1 MFRLR
6 RGARASQTWRQSTT
20 GLRGTRK
27 LSSNSPYLKVSEE
40 VQQAIHENRP
50 VVALESTIYTHGF
63 PYPDNI
69 ALASHLESI
78 VRAGGGIPAT
88 IGILDGVARV
98 GLDAEEVIRLA
109 GAAGKPDT
117 LKISRRDLGFA
128 CGMGSPGRR
137 YNGGTT
143 VAGTMILAHLAGI
156 QVFATGG
163 LGGVHRGAESTMD
176 ISADLTELGRTP
188 VAVVSSGCKSFLDI
202 GRTLEYLE
210 TQGVPVATFA
220 DGRTGT
226 IDFPAFWT
234 RESGLKSPMVLEDE
248 ATAAAVIH
256 AHKSLGLQSG
266 LLFAN
271 PIPEAF
277 SIAKAEMDKVI
288 DEALEEAAQAG
299 ATGAA
304 NTPFILAK
312 IKDLT
317 GKNSVKSNKALIE
330 NNVRRGTTVAAE
342 LMKLQTGIN
351 HGQASIAVT
360 SADFGSMFQPAPQY
374 QQIGRS
380 GSTKHATSDV
390 SENVSGPAKQDTVTS
405 PSIFVAGALAVDFS
419 CDYAPISTTANKE
432 PVLHTSNPAKIIQS
446 LGGVAHNVARA
457 ANLVGDPVR
466 LCSSVGD
473 DLSGRAALN
482 ALATEGLESIGIK
495 TRIGS
500 STAQYVAV
508 NNAGKDL
515 VIAMADMDILDEPAA
530 QSGQPSTSTT
540 TFSDTLND
548 FWCPQ
553 LQQSKPTHLVLD
565 ANWQSPALARWLDAA
580 KSISAQVAFEPV
592 STAKAPRIFQLPRQT
607 PLVTF
612 PEASVHLST
621 PNSLELSA
629 MYEAARSLGFFDRQ
643 DWWAVIDALGI
654 PSTGARVAMTMA
666 TNSTLVDAGIPQQ
679 TIQLLPFIPTICVK
693 LGADGVL
700 LTQIL
705 PAGDSRLQDPAS
717 SPYILSRC
725 FNLPEESSGVG
736 GVYMRLFPAA
746 EKVDEKDIVSV
757 NGVGDTFLGTIVAG
771 LAKRGKDAKIEEL
784 IDIAQKAAVLTLKSK
799 EAVSPELASLRSML

>member
-6 RGARASQTWRQSTT
+6 QSALSSRTWRQSILSPQ
-20 GLRGTRK
+20 GARK
-27 LSSNSPYLKVSEE
+27 ISSKSPYFRVSEE

-69 ALASHLESI
+69 ALASQLESI
-78 VRAGGGIPAT
+78 VRAGGGVPAT
-88 IGILDGVARV
+88 IGILDGIARV
-98 GLDAEEVIRLA
+98 GLDAEEVVRLA

-220 DGRTGT
+220 DGRDGK

-234 RESGLKSPMVLEDE
+234 RESGIQSPMVLDNEK
-248 ATAAAVIH
+248 TAAAVIH

-288 DEALEEAAQAG
+288 DEALQEAAQAG

-317 GKNSVKSNKALIE
+317 GKNSVKSNQALIE
-330 NNVRRGTTVAAE
+330 NNVRRGTSVAAE
-342 LMKLQTGIN
+342 LMKLQAETEQLESGFSTHIPS
-351 HGQASIAVT
+351 GVLKAVPT
-360 SADFGSMFQPAPQY
+360 P
-374 QQIGRS
+374 IE
-380 GSTKHATSDV
+380 STKTSK
-390 SENVSGPAKQDTVTS
+390 P
-405 PSIFVAGALAVDFS
+405 PSVFVAGALAVDFS
-419 CDYAPISTTANKE
+419 CDYAPISSTASKE
-432 PVLHTSNPAKIIQS
+432 PALHTSNPAKISQS

-473 DLSGRAALN
+473 DLSGRAALD
-482 ALATEGLESIGIK
+482 ALTTEGLESTGIK
-495 TRIGS
+495 TRQGS
-500 STAQYVAV
+500 NTAQYVAV
-508 NNAGKDL
+508 NDASKDL
-515 VIAMADMDILDEPAA
+515 VLAMADMNILDEPAA
-530 QSGQPSTSTT
+530 HPGQPSTSTST
-540 TFSDTLND
+540 SIDTLND
-548 FWCPQ
+548 FWLPQ
-553 LQQSKPTHLVLD
+553 LQESKPTHLVLD
-565 ANWQSPALARWLDAA
+565 ANWQPTSLARWLEAA
-580 KSISAQVAFEPV
+580 EKISAHVAFEPV
-592 STAKAPRIFQLPRQT
+592 STAKAPRIFQLPQT
-607 PLVTF
+607 PLKTF
-612 PEASVHLST
+612 PNASIHLST
-621 PNSLELSA
+621 PNSMELSA
-629 MYEAARSLGFFDRQ
+629 MYAAASSLGFFERQ
-643 DWWAVIDALGI
+643 DWWAVIDSLGI
-654 PSTGARVAMTMA
+654 PSTGARVAMTQA
-666 TNSTLVDAGIPQQ
+666 TNSALVDAGIPQQ
-679 TIQLLPFIPTICVK
+679 TIQLLPFIPKICVK

-700 LTQIL
+700 LTQVL
-705 PAGDSRLQDPAS
+705 PAGDPRLQDPAS

-725 FNLPEESSGVG
+725 FNLPEKSSGVG

-799 EAVSPELASLRSML
+799 EAVSPELSSLRSLL